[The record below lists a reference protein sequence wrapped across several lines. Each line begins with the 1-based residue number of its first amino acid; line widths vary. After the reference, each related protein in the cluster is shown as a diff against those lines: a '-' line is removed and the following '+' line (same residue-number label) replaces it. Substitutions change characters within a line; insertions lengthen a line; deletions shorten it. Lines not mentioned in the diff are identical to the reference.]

1 MENNRLEK
9 VRKHVFYKHTN
20 IVTINRW
27 KKREKKFFF
36 EKNTRTDYPK
46 NVGKKSFQKSA
57 KKSFL
62 INT

>member
-20 IVTINRW
+20 IVTINRG

-36 EKNTRTDYPK
+36 EKKTHEQIIQKLLEKNRFKKVRK
-46 NVGKKSFQKSA
+46 NVF
-57 KKSFL
+57 
-62 INT
+62 